1 MTTNQ
6 PTVPEMTM
14 AEIISSV
21 PRVCDF
27 ITHGFLAID
36 ITMAQATVRGEI
48 GWQIQL
54 YNERMA
60 DILNMAPKS
69 VNPFKDGL

>member
-1 MTTNQ
+1 
-6 PTVPEMTM
+6 M

-21 PRVCDF
+21 PRVFDF

-54 YNERMA
+54 YNELMA
-60 DILNMAPKS
+60 DILNTPPQS
-69 VNPFKDGL
+69 VNPLKDDLENK